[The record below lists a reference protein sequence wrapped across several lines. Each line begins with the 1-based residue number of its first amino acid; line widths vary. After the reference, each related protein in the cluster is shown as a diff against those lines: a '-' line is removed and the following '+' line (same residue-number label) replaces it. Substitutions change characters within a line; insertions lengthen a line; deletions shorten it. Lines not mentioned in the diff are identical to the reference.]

1 MFGDATQN
9 GVGLGIG
16 NIPTLTSLAYPQ
28 MLNAIV
34 LGAFSGGAPGWLYD
48 DSRMDTL
55 YQDAA
60 GTTPVTALEQPVGKQ
75 LDLSGRGNHRT
86 QPTSA
91 NRPTWSAR
99 YNLLTKTEDVSNA
112 AWTKANVSA
121 SNANTFADAASTA
134 IHRIVQAA
142 SSAPASGVPVTGRAT
157 LSKGTRR
164 YVVVG
169 IVAGT
174 HEAWVV
180 VDTSVSPMAITNTGA
195 QAGDTYISSSVV
207 ANADGTCDIVLNAN
221 LSSTGQALNIAGS
234 LSSTTTAASPSYL
247 GDGST
252 IIAAKLDLR
261 PYDQTLYLPP
271 YQRVDTATSYDS
283 VGFPAGLRWNG
294 SNSWMQNASV
304 DFSGT
309 NKLSVFV
316 GVRKLSDAAIGVI
329 SELSVGSPFS
339 NGSFVMYTPDAG
351 GNNTLLYSSRGTA
364 GASRTVGSLVAPITM
379 VATGQSDISAPS
391 IDLRVNKVSASTNTT
406 SQGTG
411 NYGNYPAYF
420 GARAGSSL
428 FFNGLT
434 FSNIAIG
441 IALSA
446 SQIAAFES
454 WTNSKCRAY

>member
-1 MFGDATQN
+1 
-9 GVGLGIG
+9 
-16 NIPTLTSLAYPQ
+16 

-121 SNANTFADAASTA
+121 SNENTFADAASTA

-261 PYDQTLYLPP
+261 PYDQPLYLPP

-309 NKLSVFV
+309 NKVSLFAGVRATTTTDSIVTELSPLFTTNAGSFAFPETASNLIYASVRGTLNTQGHSTLAVPATVVASASLSVT
-316 GVRKLSDAAIGVI
+316 AASAATAVPIR
-329 SELSVGSPFS
+329 L
-339 NGSFVMYTPDAG
+339 NGSAATVTIDV
-351 GNNTLLYSSRGTA
+351 NNAPTGTFF
-364 GASRTVGSLVAPITM
+364 
-379 VATGQSDISAPS
+379 
-391 IDLRVNKVSASTNTT
+391 
-406 SQGTG
+406 
-411 NYGNYPAYF
+411 GNYPAYF
-420 GARAGSSL
+420 GARAGSSQ

-446 SQIAAFES
+446 SQIAAFEA
-454 WTNSKCRAY
+454 WTNSRARAY